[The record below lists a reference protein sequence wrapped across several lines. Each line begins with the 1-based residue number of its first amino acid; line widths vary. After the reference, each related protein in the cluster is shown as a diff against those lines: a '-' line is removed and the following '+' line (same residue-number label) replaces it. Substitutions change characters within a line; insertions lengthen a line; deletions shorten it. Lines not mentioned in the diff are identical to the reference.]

1 MSVIRIVVDSTAD
14 LPADLIERHCIAVV
28 PISIQFGTETYKED
42 IDLDQ
47 DGFYRKIEQ
56 THVLPKT
63 SQPSPGEFVDVY
75 RRVASAGDQLISIHV
90 SAKLS
95 GTCQSAQLAAAQLK
109 DEFEVTVIDSGCGSA
124 ALGFM
129 AVEASQMATRGA
141 PVGEIVQRLE
151 TIRPRVNIY
160 LSPHHLKYLKMSGR
174 VTNVQALIG
183 SVLSLKPIISLE
195 EGTLHPAARIR
206 TRAKAIDHLLQL
218 TKEKIG
224 DRPSHLAIV
233 HAQAKSEADA
243 LMLRAKQTFNIRES
257 FVDDLATS
265 LAVHFG
271 PGCLGIVSYDV

>member
-14 LPADLIERHCIAVV
+14 LPADLIQRHCIAVV
-28 PISIQFGTETYKED
+28 PINIQFGTQTYKEN

-56 THVLPKT
+56 SHALPKT

-75 RRVASAGDQLISIHV
+75 RRVANRGDQIISMHV
-90 SAKLS
+90 TAKLS

-109 DEFEVTVIDSGCGSA
+109 DEFEVVVIDSGCGSA

-129 AVEASQMATRGA
+129 AVEAAQLAARGA
-141 PVGEIVQRLE
+141 PMAEIVQRIE

-160 LSPHHLKYLKMSGR
+160 LSPEHLKYLQMSGR

-183 SVLSLKPIISLE
+183 SMLSLKPIISLE
-195 EGTLHPAARIR
+195 EGTLHPVARIR
-206 TRAKAIDHLLQL
+206 TRAKAIDHMLQL

-243 LMLRAKQTFNIRES
+243 LMLRAKQIFNIRES

-271 PGCLGIVSYDV
+271 PGCLGIISYDV